1 MQIGSTVG
9 TGGGTNRPVQLG
21 HFNSAGAFTGHL
33 TVSTTGAISTAMP
46 NGIEIRA
53 TWSGSLKTRAD
64 EAKFFPAVNGGYNLG
79 TAALR
84 WGTVFTQSLDASGDV
99 TWVPSASRTLGTN
112 GQFSIEMTSNTAGNL
127 VYRGSDGT
135 TRRMALTFV

>member
-1 MQIGSTVG
+1 MQIGSARG
-9 TGGGTNRPVQLG
+9 TSDANLPVQWG
-21 HFNSAGAFTGHL
+21 HFSSAGVFTSH
-33 TVSTTGAISTAMP
+33 VSVLATGAVAFSMPSGTEISQ
-46 NGIEIRA
+46 
-53 TWSGSLKTRAD
+53 TWSGTQKTRAD
-64 EAKFFPAVNGGYNLG
+64 ESKFFPATNGAYNLG

-99 TWVPSASRTLGTN
+99 TWVPSASRTLSTN

-135 TRRMALTFV
+135 TRRSAITFT